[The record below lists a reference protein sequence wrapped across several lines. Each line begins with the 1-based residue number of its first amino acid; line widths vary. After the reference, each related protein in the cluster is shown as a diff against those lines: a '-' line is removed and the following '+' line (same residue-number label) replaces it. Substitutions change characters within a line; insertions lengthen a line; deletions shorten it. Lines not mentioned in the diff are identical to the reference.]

1 MGDEQKQPNPHQA
14 ELTQVAQQVGVI
26 DAANIASNAMN
37 GIFGGHV
44 RFFGKTDFENHRL
57 NDMIDMVESASPEHL
72 ETAGKALW
80 DARDAISDAAEE
92 LGGHI
97 GNVDWEGDSGQ
108 AFRDWGNDLVTY
120 AVNLASFADV
130 AGTQI
135 SAAAMGLASVRSAMP
150 PRDTRLDS
158 TQMPADIPMPARVAG
173 NKQYAAA
180 VNVEKD
186 RQEAINQMNRLSS
199 FYSVSEETL
208 AAQEPPTFL
217 KAMPDVG
224 VPKPKPSYKG
234 RDYGSGEKQES
245 QHLGGVQEPA
255 ATRHHVSSVV
265 TDQPSSVDSTPAVR
279 HPDDSRTHPDVNV
292 GTKIDGVGTLPSQE
306 ITKPATNLPPSTPAS
321 GGGNGG
327 TIPPLVSGAVPSAF
341 GTSTGRTS
349 GFGGATGS
357 RSPISAQG
365 RAVNPGGATGGRGNT
380 GPMGR
385 AAATGQSGIRSGET
399 AAGRSPLG
407 RAVSGGTPRPV
418 GGPAGGR
425 VGGPTSTGAARGN
438 GVVGGKPTTGAASG
452 AKGPRV
458 PRGTV
463 VGAEGTS
470 NSRTPA
476 GKIGQRGV
484 IGAPKST
491 PGARPGQSGRPA
503 VGNSDGVVGTPKSRP
518 SNVRGV
524 GGTGGAPGVPRGS
537 AGSRRSTNREDRE
550 GEREQDAQRR
560 NTPPVTD

>member
-26 DAANIASNAMN
+26 DAASTISN
-37 GIFGGHV
+37 IFGGGNV
-44 RFFGKTDFENHRL
+44 RCFGTTDFENHRL
-57 NDMIDMVESASPEHL
+57 NDMIDMVQTASPEHL
-72 ETAGKALW
+72 ENAGTALW
-80 DARDAISDAAEE
+80 EARDAISDAAEE
-92 LGGHI
+92 LRGHI
-97 GNVDWEGDSGQ
+97 DNVDWEGDSGQ
-108 AFRDWGNDLVTY
+108 AFRDWGSDLVTY
-120 AVNLASFADV
+120 AVNLASFAEV

-135 SAAAMGLASVRSAMP
+135 SAAATGLASVRIAMP
-150 PRDTRLDS
+150 PRDTRFNTS
-158 TQMPADIPMPARVAG
+158 QTPSDIPLPARVSG
-173 NKQYAAA
+173 NGEYAEA
-180 VNVEKD
+180 VKVEKD

-199 FYSVSEETL
+199 FYTVSEGVL

-217 KAMPDVG
+217 QAMPDVG
-224 VPKPKPSYKG
+224 VPRPKPSISDPYLPIEK
-234 RDYGSGEKQES
+234 RDDQS
-245 QHLGGVQEPA
+245 LGGVQEPA
-255 ATRHHVSSVV
+255 ATRHHASSVV
-265 TDQPSSVDSTPAVR
+265 THHPSSVDTTQTVR
-279 HPDDSRTHPDVNV
+279 HPDDSRVHPDVNV

-306 ITKPATNLPPSTPAS
+306 ITKPATNLPSTMPAS

-327 TIPPLVSGAVPSAF
+327 MIPPLVSGAVPPAF

-365 RAVNPGGATGGRGNT
+365 RAVSPGGTTGGRGNT

-418 GGPAGGR
+418 GGPVGGR
-425 VGGPTSTGAARGN
+425 AGGPTSTGAARGN
-438 GVVGGKPTTGAASG
+438 GVVGGKPTTGAAPG
-452 AKGPRV
+452 ANGPRV

-463 VGAEGTS
+463 VGAEGNS
-470 NSRTPA
+470 NSRTPT

-484 IGAPKST
+484 IGAPKSA

-503 VGNSDGVVGTPKSRP
+503 VGNPDGVVGTPQSRP
-518 SNVRGV
+518 STVRGA
-524 GGTGGAPGVPRGS
+524 GGTGGSEGVG
-537 AGSRRSTNREDRE
+537 GKST
-550 GEREQDAQRR
+550 Q
-560 NTPPVTD
+560 

>member
-26 DAANIASNAMN
+26 DAASTISN
-37 GIFGGHV
+37 IFGGGNV
-44 RFFGKTDFENHRL
+44 RCFGTTDFENHRL
-57 NDMIDMVESASPEHL
+57 NDMIDMVQTASPEHL
-72 ETAGKALW
+72 ENAGTALW
-80 DARDAISDAAEE
+80 EARDAISDAAEE
-92 LGGHI
+92 LRGHI
-97 GNVDWEGDSGQ
+97 DNVDWEGDSGQ
-108 AFRDWGNDLVTY
+108 AFRDWGSDLVTY
-120 AVNLASFADV
+120 AVNLASFAEV

-135 SAAAMGLASVRSAMP
+135 SAAATGLASVRIAMP
-150 PRDTRLDS
+150 PRDTRFNTS
-158 TQMPADIPMPARVAG
+158 QTPSDIPLPARVSG
-173 NKQYAAA
+173 NGEYTEA
-180 VNVEKD
+180 VKVEKD

-217 KAMPDVG
+217 QAMPDVG
-224 VPKPKPSYKG
+224 VPRPKPSISDPYLPIEK
-234 RDYGSGEKQES
+234 RDDQS
-245 QHLGGVQEPA
+245 LGGVQEPA
-255 ATRHHVSSVV
+255 ATRHHASSVV
-265 TDQPSSVDSTPAVR
+265 THHPSSVDTTQTVR
-279 HPDDSRTHPDVNV
+279 HPDDSRVHPDVNV

-306 ITKPATNLPPSTPAS
+306 ITKPATNLPSTMPAS

-327 TIPPLVSGAVPSAF
+327 MIPPLVSGAVPPAF

-365 RAVNPGGATGGRGNT
+365 RAVSPGGTTGGRGNT

-418 GGPAGGR
+418 GGPVGGR
-425 VGGPTSTGAARGN
+425 AGGPTSTGAARGN
-438 GVVGGKPTTGAASG
+438 GVVGGKPTTGAAPG
-452 AKGPRV
+452 ANGPRV

-463 VGAEGTS
+463 VGAEGNS
-470 NSRTPA
+470 NSRTPT

-484 IGAPKST
+484 IGAPKSA

-503 VGNSDGVVGTPKSRP
+503 VGNPDGVVGTPQSRP
-518 SNVRGV
+518 STVRGA

-537 AGSRRSTNREDRE
+537 AGSRHSRNREDRE

>member
-14 ELTQVAQQVGVI
+14 EKSQVAQQVGVI
-26 DAANIASNAMN
+26 DAASTISN
-37 GIFGGHV
+37 IFGGGNV
-44 RFFGKTDFENHRL
+44 RCFGTTDFENHRL
-57 NDMIDMVESASPEHL
+57 NDMIDMVETASPEHL
-72 ETAGKALW
+72 ENAGTALW
-80 DARDAISDAAEE
+80 EARDAISDAAEE
-92 LGGHI
+92 LRGHI
-97 GNVDWEGDSGQ
+97 DNVDWEGDSGQ
-108 AFRDWGNDLVTY
+108 AFRDWGSDLVTY
-120 AVNLASFADV
+120 AVNLASFAEV

-135 SAAAMGLASVRSAMP
+135 SAAATGLASVRIAMP
-150 PRDTRLDS
+150 PRDTRFNTS
-158 TQMPADIPMPARVAG
+158 QTPSDIPLPARVSG
-173 NKQYAAA
+173 NGEYTEA
-180 VNVEKD
+180 VKVEKD

-199 FYSVSEETL
+199 FYTVSEGVL

-217 KAMPDVG
+217 QAMPDVG
-224 VPKPKPSYKG
+224 VPRPKPSISDPYLPIEK
-234 RDYGSGEKQES
+234 RDDQS
-245 QHLGGVQEPA
+245 LGGVQEPA
-255 ATRHHVSSVV
+255 ATRHHASSVV
-265 TDQPSSVDSTPAVR
+265 THHPSSVDTTQTVR
-279 HPDDSRTHPDVNV
+279 HPDDSRVHPDVNV

-306 ITKPATNLPPSTPAS
+306 ITKPATNLPPTMPAS

-327 TIPPLVSGAVPSAF
+327 MIPPLVSGAVPPAF

-365 RAVNPGGATGGRGNT
+365 RAVSPGGTTGGRGNT

-425 VGGPTSTGAARGN
+425 AGGPTSTGAARGN
-438 GVVGGKPTTGAASG
+438 GVVGGKPTTGAAPG
-452 AKGPRV
+452 ANGPRV

-463 VGAEGTS
+463 VGAEGNS
-470 NSRTPA
+470 NSRTPT

-484 IGAPKST
+484 IGAPKSA

-503 VGNSDGVVGTPKSRP
+503 VGNPDGVVGTPQSRP
-518 SNVRGV
+518 STVRGA

-537 AGSRRSTNREDRE
+537 AGSRHSRNREDRE

>member
-1 MGDEQKQPNPHQA
+1 MGDEQKQPNPHEA

-26 DAANIASNAMN
+26 DAANTISN
-37 GIFGGHV
+37 IFGGGNV
-44 RFFGKTDFENHRL
+44 RCFGTTDFENHRL
-57 NDMIDMVESASPEHL
+57 NDMIDMVETASPEHL
-72 ETAGKALW
+72 ENAGNALW
-80 DARDAISDAAEE
+80 EARDAINDAAKE
-92 LGGHI
+92 LRGHI
-97 GNVDWEGDSGQ
+97 DNVDWEGDSGQ
-108 AFRDWGNDLVTY
+108 AFRDWGSDLVTY
-120 AVNLASFADV
+120 AVNLASFAEV

-135 SAAAMGLASVRSAMP
+135 TAAATGLASVRVSMP
-150 PRDTRLDS
+150 PRDTRFNTS
-158 TQMPADIPMPARVAG
+158 QTPSDIPLPARVSANG
-173 NKQYAAA
+173 EYTEA
-180 VNVEKD
+180 VKVEKN

-199 FYSVSEETL
+199 FYTVSEETL

-217 KAMPDVG
+217 QAMPDVG
-224 VPKPKPSYKG
+224 VPKPSNRGWDAP
-234 RDYGSGEKQES
+234 EKTQKS
-245 QHLGGVQEPA
+245 QNLGGVQEPA
-255 ATRHHVSSVV
+255 ATRHHALSMA
-265 TDQPSSVDSTPAVR
+265 TDHSSSVDTTPTVR

-306 ITKPATNLPPSTPAS
+306 ITKPATNLPPSMPAS

-327 TIPPLVSGAVPSAF
+327 TIPPLVSGAVPPAF
-341 GTSTGRTS
+341 GTATGRTS

-365 RAVNPGGATGGRGNT
+365 RAVNPGGTTGGRGNT

-425 VGGPTSTGAARGN
+425 AGGPTSTGAARGN
-438 GVVGGKPTTGAASG
+438 GVVGGKPTTGAAPG
-452 AKGPRV
+452 ANGPRV

-463 VGAEGTS
+463 VGAEGKS
-470 NSRTPA
+470 NSRTPT

-484 IGAPKST
+484 IGAPKSAA
-491 PGARPGQSGRPA
+491 PGTRPGQSGRPV
-503 VGNSDGVVGTPKSRP
+503 VGNPDGVVGTPKSRP
-518 SNVRGV
+518 STVRGA